1 MQHVGTS
8 WQLGHTLPCS
18 PSGTDVRSPII
29 GLTTNLSQSV
39 VAINFNLFEM
49 TKMKSFQVHAKAEAS
64 GVKEM

>member
-1 MQHVGTS
+1 
-8 WQLGHTLPCS
+8 LGRTLPCF